1 MTQQAQHGR
10 ASLAPCF
17 YNFNRCDRR
26 AWHGVHAKQIY
37 HCMMAGIELEN
48 YAIGHEMS
56 NQQSE
61 KPSIPDT
68 ADLDPLG
75 LGHK

>member
-1 MTQQAQHGR
+1 
-10 ASLAPCF
+10 
-17 YNFNRCDRR
+17 
-26 AWHGVHAKQIY
+26 
-37 HCMMAGIELEN
+37 MMAGIELEN

-61 KPSIPDT
+61 KRSIPDT

-75 LGHK
+75 LGHKQQLDWSSAPIAFRKHSEKTTLRL

>member
-1 MTQQAQHGR
+1 
-10 ASLAPCF
+10 
-17 YNFNRCDRR
+17 
-26 AWHGVHAKQIY
+26 
-37 HCMMAGIELEN
+37 MMAGIELEN

-56 NQQSE
+56 DQRSE

-68 ADLDPLG
+68 ADLDPLR